1 MHFASDNGYKILV
14 LVPMLSTL
22 TLDSNKKV
30 TNWMLT
36 KISFEKVKPFHTI
49 LEPTISNE
57 LMVEKF

>member
-1 MHFASDNGYKILV
+1 MHFPSDNGYKILV

-36 KISFEKVKPFHTI
+36 KIPSEKVKLFHTI
-49 LEPTISNE
+49 LEPTISN
-57 LMVEKF
+57 

>member
-36 KISFEKVKPFHTI
+36 KISSEKVKPFHTI
-49 LEPTISNE
+49 LEPTISN
-57 LMVEKF
+57 